1 MISTYLSQ
9 RVQVLL
15 LVRRIIP
22 FFLTNKYTVDEIKQL
37 KKQTKL
43 MRKKRYY
50 KSKLEPKRAKLLL
63 MHSKGASIA
72 EIQRWLLSERIKVNY
87 STVYRFIKG

>member
-1 MISTYLSQ
+1 LQVMI
-9 RVQVLL
+9 
-15 LVRRIIP
+15 
-22 FFLTNKYTVDEIKQL
+22 FFSYKKYTVNEIKQL

-43 MRKKRYY
+43 LSMY
-50 KSKLEPKRAKLLL
+50 SQD
-63 MHSKGASIA
+63 ASIA

>member
-1 MISTYLSQ
+1 M
-9 RVQVLL
+9 
-15 LVRRIIP
+15 
-22 FFLTNKYTVDEIKQL
+22 DEIKQL

-63 MHSKGASIA
+63 MYSQDASIA
-72 EIQRWLLSERIKVNY
+72 EIQRWLLGERIKVNY

>member
-1 MISTYLSQ
+1 M
-9 RVQVLL
+9 
-15 LVRRIIP
+15 
-22 FFLTNKYTVDEIKQL
+22 DEIKQL

-50 KSKLEPKRAKLLL
+50 KSKLEPKRSKLLL
-63 MHSKGASIA
+63 MYSQDASIA
-72 EIQRWLLSERIKVNY
+72 EIQRWLLGKRIKVNY

>member
-1 MISTYLSQ
+1 MI
-9 RVQVLL
+9 
-15 LVRRIIP
+15 
-22 FFLTNKYTVDEIKQL
+22 FFSYKKYTVDEIKQL

-43 MRKKRYY
+43 
-50 KSKLEPKRAKLLL
+50 LL
-63 MHSKGASIA
+63 MYSQDASIA

>member
-1 MISTYLSQ
+1 MI
-9 RVQVLL
+9 
-15 LVRRIIP
+15 
-22 FFLTNKYTVDEIKQL
+22 FFSYKKYTVNEIKQL

-43 MRKKRYY
+43 LSMY
-50 KSKLEPKRAKLLL
+50 SQD
-63 MHSKGASIA
+63 ASIA

>member
-1 MISTYLSQ
+1 MISTYLYQ

-22 FFLTNKYTVDEIKQL
+22 FFSYKKYTVDEIKQL

-43 MRKKRYY
+43 IRKKRYY

-63 MHSKGASIA
+63 MYSQDASIA

>member
-1 MISTYLSQ
+1 M
-9 RVQVLL
+9 
-15 LVRRIIP
+15 
-22 FFLTNKYTVDEIKQL
+22 DEIKQL

-50 KSKLEPKRAKLLL
+50 KSKLAPKRAKLLL
-63 MHSKGASIA
+63 MYSQDASIA
-72 EIQRWLLSERIKVNY
+72 EIQRWLLGERIKVNY